1 MHNQSKATFKS
12 FSNHSTLD
20 LFTQQYR
27 PESNLLPFDGEVYS
41 YGPIFSIAQSNTFF
55 EKLRQE
61 INWQNDVVKMYGKT
75 IECKRQTA
83 WMGEDYF
90 EYTYSGIVK
99 RAELFTPLIA
109 EIKNQIET
117 VCKQKLNSCLLN
129 LYKDGSE
136 GMSWH
141 SDNEKTMG
149 EEPIIA
155 SLSLG
160 AARKFSFK
168 HNDNKQK
175 IDLFLEHGSL
185 IVMQGI
191 TQKHWKHALLP
202 SSKVNSPR
210 INLTFRNFVNL

>member
-20 LFTQQYR
+20 LFTQQYK
-27 PESNLLPFDGEVYS
+27 PESNLLPYDGEVYN
-41 YGPIFSIAQSNTFF
+41 YGPIFSIAQSNAFF

-61 INWQNDVVKMYGKT
+61 INWQNDLVKMYGKT

-90 EYTYSGIVK
+90 EYTYSGITK
-99 RAELFTPLIA
+99 KAEIFTPLIL

-117 VCKQKLNSCLLN
+117 VCKQTFNSCLLN
-129 LYKDGSE
+129 YYKDGNE

-149 EEPIIA
+149 QEPVIA

-160 AARKFSFK
+160 TARKFSFK
-168 HNDNKQK
+168 HNESKQK
-175 IDLFLEHGSL
+175 IELILENGSL
-185 IVMQGI
+185 IVMQGV
-191 TQKHWKHALLP
+191 TQKHWKHALLQ
-202 SSKVNSPR
+202 SSKIKTPR
-210 INLTFRNFVNL
+210 INLKFRNFVNL

>member
-1 MHNQSKATFKS
+1 
-12 FSNHSTLD
+12 LD
-20 LFTQQYR
+20 LFPQKYK
-27 PESNLLPFDGEVYS
+27 PEVNQLPYDGEVYCH
-41 YGPIFSIAQSNTFF
+41 GPILSN
-55 EKLRQE
+55 EKAMQYLETLRRE
-61 INWQNDVVKMYGKT
+61 INWHNDVVKMYGKT

-83 WMGEDYF
+83 WMGEDFF
-90 EYTYSGIVK
+90 EYTYSGITK
-99 RAELFTPLIA
+99 KAEIFTPLIL
-109 EIKNQIET
+109 EIKAQIEML
-117 VCKQKLNSCLLN
+117 CHEKFNSCLLN
-129 LYKDGSE
+129 YYRDGNE

-149 EEPIIA
+149 KEPLIA

-168 HNDNKQK
+168 HNESKQK
-175 IDLFLEHGSL
+175 IDFYLEHGSL

-202 SSKVNSPR
+202 SSKVKSPR